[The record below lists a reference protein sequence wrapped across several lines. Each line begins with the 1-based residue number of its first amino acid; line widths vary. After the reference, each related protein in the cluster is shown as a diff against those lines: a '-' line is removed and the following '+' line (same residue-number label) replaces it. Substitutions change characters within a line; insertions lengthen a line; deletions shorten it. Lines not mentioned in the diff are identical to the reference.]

1 MLRLSWSTFRE
12 RWQLFI
18 GAIVTVCLGVALV
31 QSSLLIL
38 VTAATSGL
46 IEAITLLAVTLG
58 VSTFLAVFIVSST
71 FAFTVAQRRRDL
83 ALLRLVGAGR
93 GQVRRLLL
101 SEALLLGLLG
111 TAAGVPLGL
120 VAMDAQT
127 SLLTSL
133 GFVPPDFAAHWQD
146 WILGASAG
154 VGVGVSLAGVLAA
167 SRRAGKVRP
176 LDALRD
182 TGEGA
187 RVMTAA
193 RWFFG
198 LLFLAGTVAL
208 ITVASFVGPEGA
220 IPLTINAAL
229 TASVALSA
237 LSPLVVPFVGR
248 LFGLLLRGST
258 LGTLAQA
265 NLRDGVRRSASTAAP
280 LLVLVALLVGQTG
293 VLASIDKA
301 TEHELRRD
309 LAGDLVVTSTGPGA
323 AELASVPGVAVAAER
338 LRVPM
343 TVTTRTVDDGEVETE
358 VEDVDATVVDP
369 AAYAQTY
376 RRAPEAGSLADLHGN
391 TVAVGSGLYPLGA
404 ELEAGIGGRTVP
416 LRVVAVLPQTMGG
429 GEEILLPPG
438 VVPGPVASAAT
449 SETIV
454 RAEPGADPRD
464 LATAIGARGLGE
476 VSTLDEWITA
486 SASRQQDTS
495 SGIMAVVLGLSGLYA
510 LIAVI
515 NAVVIA
521 AAERRREFAV
531 ARVSG
536 LSRGQVVRMALV
548 ESWAVTAVGL
558 LLGGVAAAGTL
569 VGIAAATA
577 RISGSATVVV
587 PWELLGLTV
596 AGALL
601 VVGGTNV
608 WTTLA
613 ATRSRPVALV
623 GAGE

>member
-613 ATRSRPVALV
+613 ATRSRPVSLV

>member
-12 RWQLFI
+12 RWQLFL
-18 GAIVTVCLGVALV
+18 GAILTVCLGVALV

-38 VTAATSGL
+38 ISAAGSGL
-46 IEAITLLAVTLG
+46 VEAITLLGITLA

-93 GQVRRLLL
+93 KQVRRLLL
-101 SEALLLGLLG
+101 SEALLLGVLG
-111 TAAGVPLGL
+111 TAVGVPLGVVVMRL
-120 VAMDAQT
+120 QT
-127 SLLTSL
+127 SMLTSL
-133 GFVPPDFAAHWQD
+133 GFAPADFVPAWQN
-146 WILGASAG
+146 WILGVSAG
-154 VGVGVSLAGVLAA
+154 VGIGVALAGVLAA

-187 RVMTAA
+187 RVMTGA

-198 LLFLAGTVAL
+198 LLFLAGTIAL
-208 ITVASFVGPEGA
+208 VTVSSFTGPEAA

-237 LSPLVVPFVGR
+237 LSPLVVPLVGG
-248 LFGLLLRGST
+248 LLGLLLRGTTVGS
-258 LGTLAQA
+258 LAQA

-280 LLVLVALLVGQTG
+280 LLVLVALLVGQSG
-293 VLASIDKA
+293 VLASINA
-301 TEHELRRD
+301 AAELEQRRD
-309 LAGDLVVTSTGPGA
+309 LVGELVVTTEGPA
-323 AELASVPGVAVAAER
+323 ARELGSVPGVAVAAER

-343 TVTTRTVDDGEVETE
+343 DVTTRTDYDG
-358 VEDVDATVVDP
+358 DVDTQTDEYVATVVDP
-369 AAYAQTY
+369 GTYAQTN
-376 RRAPEAGSLADLHGN
+376 RRAPEL
-391 TVAVGSGLYPLGA
+391 SGLRGETLAVAPGLFPA
-404 ELEAGIGGRTVP
+404 EAEIEVGVGGRTVP
-416 LRVVAVLPQTMGG
+416 LRVVAELPESMGG
-429 GEEILLPPG
+429 GDQLLLPRG
-438 VVPGPVASAAT
+438 IVPEATAGAAT
-449 SETIV
+449 AETIV
-454 RAEPGADPRD
+454 RVRPGADVAAVAAEIRA
-464 LATAIGARGLGE
+464 LGLGE
-476 VSTLDEWITA
+476 VSTLDDWIAA

-495 SGIMAVVLGLSGLYA
+495 TGIMTVVLGLAGFYA
-510 LIAVI
+510 LIAVV

-548 ESWAVTAVGL
+548 ESWAVTVVGL
-558 LLGGVAAAGTL
+558 LLGGLAAAGTL
-569 VGIAAATA
+569 AGIGAATA
-577 RISGSATVVV
+577 RVTGEASIVV
-587 PWELLGLTV
+587 PWDLLGITV
-596 AGALL
+596 VGALL
-601 VVGGTNV
+601 VVGATNV

>member
-46 IEAITLLAVTLG
+46 VEAIALLAITLG

-101 SEALLLGLLG
+101 SEALLLGVLG
-111 TAAGVPLGL
+111 TASGVPLGL
-120 VAMDAQT
+120 VAMDVQT

-133 GFVPPDFAAHWQD
+133 GFVPPDFAARWRD
-146 WILGASAG
+146 WILGVSAG
-154 VGVGVSLAGVLAA
+154 VGVGVALAGVLAA
-167 SRRAGKVRP
+167 SRRAGRVRP
-176 LDALRD
+176 LGALRD

-187 RVMTAA
+187 RVMTGA

-208 ITVASFVGPEGA
+208 VTVSAFVGPEGA

-237 LSPLVVPFVGR
+237 LSPLVVPLVGR
-248 LFGLLLRGST
+248 LLGLLLRGST

-293 VLASIDKA
+293 VLASIDRA
-301 TEHELRRD
+301 SEHEQRRD

-323 AELASVPGVAVAAER
+323 AGLESVPGVAVAAER

-358 VEDVDATVVDP
+358 TEDFDAAVVDP

-376 RRAPEAGSLADLHGN
+376 RRAPEAGSLADLRGD
-391 TVAVGSGLYPLGA
+391 TVAVGSGRYPLGA
-404 ELEAGIGGRTVP
+404 ELEAGIGGRTVT
-416 LRVVAVLPQTMGG
+416 LRVAAVLPQTMGG

-438 VVPGPVASAAT
+438 LVPDPVASAAT
-449 SETIV
+449 AETIV
-454 RAEPGADPRD
+454 RVEPGADTSD
-464 LATAIGARGLGE
+464 VAEAIGARGLGE

-495 SGIMAVVLGLSGLYA
+495 SGIMTVVLGLSGLYA
-510 LIAVI
+510 LIAVV

-569 VGIAAATA
+569 AGIAGATA
-577 RISGSATVVV
+577 RISGVATVVV